1 MLVKADVSWG
11 KGNVCRK
18 GDRSNVIALHTGTM
32 GYMCFRVLKM
42 GLSLVERVQ
51 VFLSLVTASDVFM
64 MTITLYASSMSV
76 LPVKDR
82 HFSVLLFI
90 LRVFPLSLP
99 SFRAGQPVKGSSRIF
114 SFTDVV
120 FPSSPRPFSSCNA
133 STECFWGE
141 KQKGKKC
148 NALRD
153 EQTLMADG

>member
-1 MLVKADVSWG
+1 
-11 KGNVCRK
+11 
-18 GDRSNVIALHTGTM
+18 
-32 GYMCFRVLKM
+32 M

-76 LPVKDR
+76 LPVKR
-82 HFSVLLFI
+82 TGISLFYFLSYAFSLF
-90 LRVFPLSLP
+90 SLP